1 MHIIENKNVRAGRTY
16 CYIGECI
23 WDKKHKKSINRRVP
37 IGHLEGE
44 PSIFVPNRMFASILR
59 SDIANQS
66 ATETRTREMIDT
78 VNAKYGCSTDLL
90 EPELYKTDT
99 RTAKAIFS
107 GPSIVFGGITSRY
120 NIDTMLMK
128 AFGADDAQVILSLAW
143 YLACEGDA
151 LVNSDVWLS
160 HYENP
165 ANCPISSQDITKL
178 LDRMA
183 QNDIMSFYKHWLEGF
198 KQTGDKILYDL
209 TSISSCCRDID
220 MINWGHNRDKENLP
234 QVNFAFLCTRN
245 TAMPVFAWPLNGSI
259 SDISTLQ
266 NTLQFLDN
274 LGYKPDCLMMDRGFA
289 SIKNITYLL
298 KKEYTFLQALR
309 LNANWIRA
317 IIDASR
323 QARLR
328 PDSMIKAGGRTY
340 YGSTSRCQ
348 WVIVKCNKTKKTEES
363 PAERAFIYQ
372 SKDSGGDKYT
382 AKGTEEI
389 ICQYPCVIHVLF
401 CQDLV
406 GNHWDRFMEKLNVE
420 YERLQADVNAK
431 PTSELKQYFIVDRKI
446 LNKNRGVDFNME
458 QINRHRNNYAGHICF
473 MTNDK
478 TISAATDVLREYS
491 TRDYIEKDFD
501 EMKNDLDMRRIRV
514 HTDDRMKARL
524 LIQFIAEIYLREIR
538 VRLHGSEIC
547 KKLTRTQISSH
558 IKGIYKIKF
567 TRKGNDVLP
576 ELSKTQR
583 ALLEALGFSDSR

>member
-165 ANCPISSQDITKL
+165 AGCPISSQDITKL

-209 TSISSCCRDID
+209 TSISSYCRDID
-220 MINWGHNRDKENLP
+220 MVNWGHNRDKENLP
-234 QVNFAFLCTRN
+234 QVNFVFLWAC
-245 TAMPVFAWPLNGSI
+245 F
-259 SDISTLQ
+259 
-266 NTLQFLDN
+266 
-274 LGYKPDCLMMDRGFA
+274 
-289 SIKNITYLL
+289 
-298 KKEYTFLQALR
+298 
-309 LNANWIRA
+309 
-317 IIDASR
+317 
-323 QARLR
+323 
-328 PDSMIKAGGRTY
+328 
-340 YGSTSRCQ
+340 
-348 WVIVKCNKTKKTEES
+348 
-363 PAERAFIYQ
+363 
-372 SKDSGGDKYT
+372 KY
-382 AKGTEEI
+382 
-389 ICQYPCVIHVLF
+389 
-401 CQDLV
+401 
-406 GNHWDRFMEKLNVE
+406 
-420 YERLQADVNAK
+420 
-431 PTSELKQYFIVDRKI
+431 S
-446 LNKNRGVDFNME
+446 
-458 QINRHRNNYAGHICF
+458 
-473 MTNDK
+473 
-478 TISAATDVLREYS
+478 
-491 TRDYIEKDFD
+491 
-501 EMKNDLDMRRIRV
+501 
-514 HTDDRMKARL
+514 
-524 LIQFIAEIYLREIR
+524 
-538 VRLHGSEIC
+538 
-547 KKLTRTQISSH
+547 
-558 IKGIYKIKF
+558 
-567 TRKGNDVLP
+567 
-576 ELSKTQR
+576 
-583 ALLEALGFSDSR
+583 